1 MSPLTREHILT
12 ALQQA
17 IEPLPYAHAMW
28 QGGAAAFNR
37 VDEWSDI
44 DLQIDVDD
52 ERVAEACAVVEATLA
67 ERAPVAL
74 KFELPQP
81 TWHGHYQAFYRF
93 RDASE
98 FLVLDLAVIKHSHPN
113 KFLEREIHGE
123 ALVLFDKS
131 GVVQAPPLDR
141 AAWAAKLQERLATLR
156 VTFELF
162 QSLTTKELH
171 RHNLMEAVAFY
182 HGYSLRPLIELLRM
196 RHSPAR
202 YNFHTRYVYYDLP
215 ADLVRTLE
223 PMFFPRDAEDLRAK
237 REQAARMFAEAL
249 AQINPATLGLP

>member
-1 MSPLTREHILT
+1 MPSLTREHLLT
-12 ALQQA
+12 ALQSA

-52 ERVAEACAVVEATLA
+52 DHVAETCAVVEATLA
-67 ERAPVAL
+67 EHAPVAL

-93 RDASE
+93 HDADE
-98 FLVLDLAVIKHSHPN
+98 FLLLDLAVLKHGNPN

-123 ALVLFDKS
+123 AVVLFDKS

-141 AAWAAKLQERLATLR
+141 AVWAAKLRERVAALR

-171 RHNLMEAVAFY
+171 RNNLIEAVAFY
-182 HGYSLRPLIELLRM
+182 HSYSLRPLIELLRI
-196 RHSPAR
+196 RHCPAR
-202 YNFHTRYVYYDLP
+202 HNFHTRYVYYDLP
-215 ADLVRTLE
+215 ADVVRILE
-223 PMFFPRDAEDLRAK
+223 PMFFPRDGDDLRVK
-237 REQAARMFAEAL
+237 HEQAMQMFAKAL
-249 AQINPATLGLP
+249 AEIDPATVGLR